1 MKKRIRGVIAGT
13 ALGDAMGMPTECWSQ
28 DKIKERFPEGIDR
41 LYPASQNDIFGRT
54 LEAGAVTDD
63 TINTLM
69 ILNMLKKIMV
79 RSALMTI

>member
-41 LYPASQNDIFGRT
+41 LYPASQMIFLGERWKPG
-54 LEAGAVTDD
+54 L
-63 TINTLM
+63 LPM
-69 ILNMLKKIMV
+69 I
-79 RSALMTI
+79 RSIRL